1 MGSALYQY
9 ITVFCGNHFI
19 LKLKIFFSEFQVR
32 LSIEINFFF
41 HEYFK
46 VNLCTIGYGLSVGW
60 IASAFLIFDSD
71 DCPLPTGRIPM
82 GEIAWVNIRC
92 YEQIVNKGCHYFRCK
107 FSFFQSD
114 RFNFGDRWISRHC
127 VCWLAS

>member
-1 MGSALYQY
+1 M
-9 ITVFCGNHFI
+9 
-19 LKLKIFFSEFQVR
+19 R